1 MKKFA
6 TLVLIAASMIL
17 VLGAG
22 HAFAGRDADPAK
34 LKVALLPDED
44 ASTVIKQNKGFK
56 NYLEIQLEKEIELIV
71 TTDYSSMIEA
81 MRHGRID
88 LAYFGPLSYVLAK
101 SRSEIEAFAAKTK
114 NGKASYHAV
123 VIANAQSG
131 ITSLSDI
138 KGHNMAFG
146 DQASTSSHMI
156 PKSMLVDAGLQPGTD
171 YNEHFLGAH
180 DAVAIS
186 VQRGTAQAG
195 GLSQPI
201 FQSLV
206 AKGLI
211 DKDKVRVLAV
221 SDPFPQYPWAMRSDL
236 DSGLK
241 ERIRSAFYSLAD
253 KDILK
258 VLKAD
263 GMAPISDA
271 DYNVVRN
278 MQKSLGM

>member
-1 MKKFA
+1 MNRFFNLA
-6 TLVLIAASMIL
+6 IVFFFILAA
-17 VLGAG
+17 AG
-22 HAFAGRDADPAK
+22 PAFDSRDSNPNK

-44 ASTVIKQNKGFK
+44 ASAVIKQNQGFRD
-56 NYLEIQLEKEIELIV
+56 YLEKQTGKDIELIV

-101 SRSEIEAFAAKTK
+101 SRSDIEAFAAKTK
-114 NGKASYHAV
+114 KGKATYNAV
-123 VIANAQSG
+123 VIANTSTG
-131 ITSLSDI
+131 INSIADI
-138 KGHNMAFG
+138 KGHDMAYG

-156 PKSMLVDAGLQPGTD
+156 PKSMLADNGLKAGAD
-171 YNEHFLGAH
+171 YKEHFLGAH

-201 FQSLV
+201 FNSLV
-206 AKGLI
+206 EKGVIDAAKV
-211 DKDKVRVLAV
+211 KVLAV

-236 DSGLK
+236 DSQLK
-241 ERIRSAFYSLAD
+241 EKIRSSFYAL
-253 KDILK
+253 KDQKILK
-258 VLKAD
+258 ILKAD

-271 DYNVVRN
+271 DYDVVRN
-278 MQKSLGM
+278 MKKSLGM